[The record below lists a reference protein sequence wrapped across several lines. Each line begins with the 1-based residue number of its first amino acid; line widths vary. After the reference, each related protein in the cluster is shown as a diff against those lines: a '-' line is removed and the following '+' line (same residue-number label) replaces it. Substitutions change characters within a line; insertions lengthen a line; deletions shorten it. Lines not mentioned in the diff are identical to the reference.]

1 MTETDGAQPGAGTGA
16 SKPFTGE
23 PPAATALRKD
33 KDVYQQISRLYD
45 EIRKKIVGYDEIIE
59 CVLIGFLCDGHVL
72 LESVPGMG
80 KTMLTKAISDAMD
93 MDFKRIQGTAD
104 LLSTDITGKIT
115 YDEETKR
122 NVFTKGPVFTNIL
135 LMDEINRA
143 PPMSQSALLEVMEE
157 KRVTVGGVTYE
168 LPKPFIVL
176 ATENPLEQKGVFPLP
191 EAQKDRFLF
200 KVMMMYLTKEQE
212 TAIVKTKYKEEKVA
226 RILTPPEILIMRKE
240 AFESAFMSD
249 SMIDYAVRLVDETR
263 HRKEL
268 QTGASPRASIG
279 FMKACKAKVFLEG
292 RENVTAADIKKLAYP
307 ILRHRIIL
315 NPEYVEMRV
324 TPDDIIKK
332 ILEKIDAP
340 LM

>member
-1 MTETDGAQPGAGTGA
+1 MTEIDESQPVAGIDA
-16 SKPFTGE
+16 PKPFTGE
-23 PPAATALRKD
+23 PPESAPLRKD

-80 KTMLTKAISDAMD
+80 KTMLTKSISDAMD
-93 MDFKRIQGTAD
+93 MEFKRIQGTAD
-104 LLSTDITGKIT
+104 LLSTDITGKVT

-122 NVFTKGPVFTNIL
+122 NVFSRGPVFTNIL

-200 KVMMMYLTKEQE
+200 KVMMMYLPKEQE
-212 TAIVKTKYKEEKVA
+212 TAIVKTKYRDEKVA

-240 AFESAFMSD
+240 AFESSFMSD
-249 SMIDYAVRLVDETR
+249 SMIEYAVRIVDETR

-324 TPDDIIKK
+324 TPDDVIKK